1 MIISYIDFV
10 VCNLSNR
17 FLNRSIFLINLQSK
31 FKRMIKYSLLLIT
44 SITLFGCSN
53 AQTEEQV
60 VANKKEVKATT
71 VNAETFKKDL
81 EQPDIV
87 ILDVRTAGE
96 YESGHIN
103 HALQADWTNQSE
115 FKERVKAID
124 KNAPIYIYCLGGGRS
139 AAAQNYLVQNGFTN
153 ITNLQGGINAWN
165 QAGYPTV
172 GTTNVTQ
179 ISLKEYEA
187 SIPKEGTVLV
197 DFSAEWCP
205 PCKKVEPIVKSLE
218 EEGTQVIR
226 IDGGNQKEL
235 CKAMQISG
243 FPTLIIY
250 KNGKESAR
258 KTGLI
263 SEAALKALLQ

>member
-1 MIISYIDFV
+1 MSYVTLVTYSETESSFLV
-10 VCNLSNR
+10 NLH
-17 FLNRSIFLINLQSK
+17 SK

-44 SITLFGCSN
+44 SIALFSCSN
-53 AQTEEQV
+53 AQTEERMV
-60 VANKKEVKATT
+60 TNKEGVKATT
-71 VNAETFKKDL
+71 VTAETFQKDI
-81 EQPDIV
+81 EQPNIV

-96 YESGHIN
+96 YESGHIDR
-103 HALQADWTNQSE
+103 ALQADWTNQNE

-139 AAAQNYLVQNGFTN
+139 AAAQNYLIQNGFTN

-172 GTTNVTQ
+172 GNSNVPQ
-179 ISLKEYEA
+179 ISRKDYEA

-235 CKAMQISG
+235 CKDMQITG

-250 KNGKESAR
+250 QNGKEVTR

-263 SEAALKALLQ
+263 SESELKALLP